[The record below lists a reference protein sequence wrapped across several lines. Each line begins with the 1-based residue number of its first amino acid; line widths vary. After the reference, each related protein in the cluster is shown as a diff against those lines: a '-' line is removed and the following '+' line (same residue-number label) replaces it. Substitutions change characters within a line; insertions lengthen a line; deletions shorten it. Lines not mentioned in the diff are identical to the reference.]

1 MNEAVIEG
9 GRERF
14 RPIVMTAAT
23 TILGLFPMAVG
34 NTHLGNAQYY
44 PLARA
49 VMGGLISS
57 TFLTLLVL
65 PACYVLGERV
75 RAWTFRLWIRSRPRG
90 AVPAAG
96 GRDV

>member
-1 MNEAVIEG
+1 VIEG
-9 GRERF
+9 GRARF

-23 TILGLFPMAVG
+23 TILGLLPMAIG
-34 NTHLGNAQYY
+34 NARIGNAQYY

-65 PACYVLGERV
+65 PTLYMFGERV
-75 RAWTFRLWIRSRPRG
+75 RNWFTRLWLKARS
-90 AVPAAG
+90 VPAYGKGEAASAP
-96 GRDV
+96 DPL